1 MNQAAIWPATW
12 IFRYSTFHLTDF
24 SALAGVLRYN
34 WLIWTIHAS
43 TVWELYCHN
52 TEEQTLLGLNYL
64 ALCLETSSWIYSVRM
79 VSTCLIRELAPSQN
93 CFYQIEILCLMATD
107 HGAQMKP
114 LSPAQWLP
122 MNGCCRG
129 LGHFNATETVS
140 SWETGALFILREE
153 AIAQNDRKDTKLLAW
168 VSDLLLPDTIN
179 ELTFPLR

>member
-1 MNQAAIWPATW
+1 M
-12 IFRYSTFHLTDF
+12 
-24 SALAGVLRYN
+24 
-34 WLIWTIHAS
+34 HAS

-64 ALCLETSSWIYSVRM
+64 ALCLETSSWIYSERM
-79 VSTCLIRELAPSQN
+79 VSTYLIRELAPSQN
-93 CFYQIEILCLMATD
+93 YFFWIEILCLMATE

-122 MNGCCRG
+122 MNRCCRG

-140 SWETGALFILREE
+140 SWETGAVLILRGETV
-153 AIAQNDRKDTKLLAW
+153 AQNDRKDTKLLAW
-168 VSDLLLPDTIN
+168 VSDLLHPDTIN